1 MVLIVIL
8 FFFQNLCFLLFKLN
22 LPRYEPDFL
31 VIGWADRFKICKI
44 IRRYNLLSS
53 SSSASGQG
61 LKAGVSTVA
70 SSIAST
76 VLSSGAGFAGSF
88 VTTSSDKKEMG
99 THVEI
104 S

>member
-1 MVLIVIL
+1 MVSVFFYFLSL
-8 FFFQNLCFLLFKLN
+8 FYHSYLWSCLA
-22 LPRYEPDFL
+22 RYEPDCL

-44 IRRYNLLSS
+44 IRRYNLL